1 MILQEAKR
9 SMKGLLGLA
18 LGYQHARDSC
28 VYFERVTEQ
37 WQLVRAPPWIPEV
50 AGSTLSVTHGAIS
63 HPTWPR
69 QATDRL
75 NCRPSYSGSTA
86 VVDQVAPLALLV
98 TDPSGGLRGKRVPFF
113 YSFN

>member
-1 MILQEAKR
+1 MGSLRSSLRRVERMILQEAKR

-50 AGSTLSVTHGAIS
+50 AGSTLTCCNLTPI
-63 HPTWPR
+63 
-69 QATDRL
+69 
-75 NCRPSYSGSTA
+75 
-86 VVDQVAPLALLV
+86 VA
-98 TDPSGGLRGKRVPFF
+98 
-113 YSFN
+113 